1 MTDGFLGR
9 WSRRKLAA
17 GDGKPLAEPELPLRA
32 SGDAPA
38 PAAVTSQPPP
48 VPAPEAGPQPPLPTL
63 DEARALTPESDF
75 KPFLA
80 RGVAPEVRNAAVR
93 KLFADPH
100 FNVMDRLDTYIDD
113 YSQPDPLPAALLRQM
128 ASAQF
133 LQLVDEPDS
142 AASAVADPAGAGDD
156 ADAPV
161 APDVAQSA
169 DTNDLAG
176 PPAPTDAVP
185 ATRSNDAH
193 ADLRLQ
199 PDHAAPGERTGR
211 GTA

>member
-9 WSRRKLAA
+9 WSRRKRDAR
-17 GDGKPLAEPELPLRA
+17 DGKPLAEPERPSRA
-32 SGDAPA
+32 SAAAPA
-38 PAAVTSQPPP
+38 PAAVTPQPPT
-48 VPAPEAGPQPPLPTL
+48 APESGPQPPLPTL
-63 DEARALTPESDF
+63 DDAQALTPQSDF

-113 YSQPDPLPAALLRQM
+113 YSQPDPLPPALLRQM
-128 ASAQF
+128 ASARF
-133 LQLVDEPDS
+133 LNLVDEPDA
-142 AASAVADPAGAGDD
+142 AASPVADPAGAGDD

-161 APDVAQSA
+161 APDVAQSGEA
-169 DTNDLAG
+169 NDLPG
-176 PPAPTDAVP
+176 LPAPTDAVP

-193 ADLRLQ
+193 PDLRLQ
-199 PDHAAPGERTGR
+199 PDDAAPVVRTGR
-211 GTA
+211 GAA